1 VQGIPNAA
9 LFSFCRT
16 LDDVGC
22 GFYPNSKFVHV
33 DVRKPGT
40 GHKKNSPAV
49 AFAVRD
55 FINRKKAKDFGR
67 MLREGKFDY
76 PATNEETESRDI

>member
-1 VQGIPNAA
+1 MRITVELDEKN
-9 LFSFCRT
+9 
-16 LDDVGC
+16 LDDLLKV
-22 GFYPNSKFVHV
+22 
-33 DVRKPGT
+33 T

-55 FINRKKAKDFGR
+55 FINRKKARDFGR

-76 PATNEETESRDI
+76 PATNEEIESQDI

>member
-1 VQGIPNAA
+1 MTVELDEDILDELTKVTGI
-9 LFSFCRT
+9 
-16 LDDVGC
+16 
-22 GFYPNSKFVHV
+22 
-33 DVRKPGT
+33 
-40 GHKKNSPAV
+40 KKNSPAV

-76 PATNEETESRDI
+76 PATNEEVESRDI

>member
-1 VQGIPNAA
+1 MRMTVELDEDILDELTKVTGI
-9 LFSFCRT
+9 
-16 LDDVGC
+16 
-22 GFYPNSKFVHV
+22 
-33 DVRKPGT
+33 
-40 GHKKNSPAV
+40 KKNSPAV

-76 PATNEETESRDI
+76 PATNEEVESRDI

>member
-1 VQGIPNAA
+1 MRMTVK
-9 LFSFCRT
+9 
-16 LDDVGC
+16 LDEKNLEDLLKV
-22 GFYPNSKFVHV
+22 
-33 DVRKPGT
+33 T

-49 AFAVRD
+49 ALLSNRCRD

-76 PATNEETESRDI
+76 PATNEEIESRDR

>member
-1 VQGIPNAA
+1 MRMTVE
-9 LFSFCRT
+9 LDDKT
-16 LDDVGC
+16 LDELLKV
-22 GFYPNSKFVHV
+22 
-33 DVRKPGT
+33 T

-76 PATNEETESRDI
+76 PATNEAVEEQDV

>member
-1 VQGIPNAA
+1 MRMTVD
-9 LFSFCRT
+9 LDEKT
-16 LDDVGC
+16 LDELLKV
-22 GFYPNSKFVHV
+22 
-33 DVRKPGT
+33 T

-55 FINRKKAKDFGR
+55 FLNRKKAKNFGQ

-76 PATNEETESRDI
+76 PATNDEIESRDV

>member
-1 VQGIPNAA
+1 MSIEIDVK
-9 LFSFCRT
+9 T
-16 LDDVGC
+16 LDDLT
-22 GFYPNSKFVHV
+22 KI
-33 DVRKPGT
+33 T
-40 GHKKNSPAV
+40 GIKKNSPAV

-76 PATNEETESRDI
+76 PATNAEIEKMDI

>member
-1 VQGIPNAA
+1 MRMTVDIDEK
-9 LFSFCRT
+9 T
-16 LDDVGC
+16 LDELLKV
-22 GFYPNSKFVHV
+22 
-33 DVRKPGT
+33 T

-76 PATNEETESRDI
+76 PATNTETEALDV

>member
-1 VQGIPNAA
+1 MRMTVE
-9 LFSFCRT
+9 
-16 LDDVGC
+16 LDEK
-22 GFYPNSKFVHV
+22 SV
-33 DVRKPGT
+33 DELLKVT

-55 FINRKKAKDFGR
+55 FLNRKKARDFGR

-76 PATNEETESRDI
+76 PATNEETEACDS

>member
-1 VQGIPNAA
+1 MRMTVDIDEETVEA
-9 LFSFCRT
+9 L
-16 LDDVGC
+16 L
-22 GFYPNSKFVHV
+22 KI
-33 DVRKPGT
+33 T

-55 FINRKKAKDFGR
+55 FVNRKRAKDFGR

-76 PATNEETESRDI
+76 PATNEEIESRGY

>member
-1 VQGIPNAA
+1 MRMTVD
-9 LFSFCRT
+9 LDEET
-16 LDDVGC
+16 LADLM
-22 GFYPNSKFVHV
+22 KM
-33 DVRKPGT
+33 T

-55 FINRKKAKDFGR
+55 FVHRKKAKHFGR

-76 PATNEETESRDI
+76 PATNLETEARDI

>member
-1 VQGIPNAA
+1 MRMTVE
-9 LFSFCRT
+9 LDEKT
-16 LDDVGC
+16 LDELMKV
-22 GFYPNSKFVHV
+22 
-33 DVRKPGT
+33 T

-76 PATNEETESRDI
+76 PATNDEIETRDV

>member
-1 VQGIPNAA
+1 MTVDIDEKTVTELTKITGI
-9 LFSFCRT
+9 
-16 LDDVGC
+16 
-22 GFYPNSKFVHV
+22 
-33 DVRKPGT
+33 
-40 GHKKNSPAV
+40 KKNSPAV

-76 PATNEETESRDI
+76 PATNDEIESRGL